1 MHVVTIVVL
10 HEVTLVLRLWSWY
23 VLTLVLAIIDL
34 TLVSRALVAR
44 SADGTF
50 TGGPN
55 MMSST
60 IMLFIILYIT
70 MYYIIYTI

>member
-1 MHVVTIVVL
+1 MRTFLSLPITMVIGRCTLDLPQMTVL
-10 HEVTLVLRLWSWY
+10 DLRKAHDTFL
-23 VLTLVLAIIDL
+23 LANP
-34 TLVSRALVAR
+34 R
-44 SADGTF
+44 ADGTF